1 MVSVVCVP
9 TPLWCGDGVLPPP
22 VIIQAG
28 SIGIPWRGGVDPT
41 TIDRRMSLEDV
52 RWCVL
57 TCVCVIWGECCGC
70 RVESEGCVFWGRACS
85 AVVWAIFLLRLLD
98 VSDAVVIFESVQK
111 GSQTEPH
118 PSSSVLPGALELLKG
133 PEEGHW
139 IITTRESGHAAPRR
153 QSL

>member
-1 MVSVVCVP
+1 MCDTGWAKAAGGGLFLVEAVVSVVCVP

-57 TCVCVIWGECCGC
+57 TCVCDLG
-70 RVESEGCVFWGRACS
+70 RVLW
-85 AVVWAIFLLRLLD
+85 
-98 VSDAVVIFESVQK
+98 VSS
-111 GSQTEPH
+111 
-118 PSSSVLPGALELLKG
+118 
-133 PEEGHW
+133 
-139 IITTRESGHAAPRR
+139 
-153 QSL
+153 